1 MNFSELY
8 NKIKEIDQR
17 PAVDEGIMD
26 TMRGYANQAGQAVQ
40 RAGQAVANTTL
51 GDVGNAVKNYSLP
64 GMAAKAVQGA
74 ASAIKGATAKPAP
87 VAKMAPVKPADA
99 FGSAP
104 ATPAAEFGDLPPQA
118 QFGDLP
124 PQSTAGAGRGS
135 INPAMAVQP
144 VAKAVPG
151 AKAAMTGAQT
161 VAADAATDKAFGED
175 YSNTDM
181 EECGLPGMSSMP
193 SGMSGMPKQQDN
205 VTMNVSMN
213 GSGAGGIRD
222 LMGILKNIEQGSD
235 EPPRATRVL
244 VAPGSMSSDNI
255 GNDLFGDIGEEQNDG
270 GFGSATTE
278 PSPRTRGIDSVTQ
291 TGDDMHSKGIEKPK
305 VNGGGNPMQESL
317 VAKLSQHYNEVK
329 SR

>member
-1 MNFSELY
+1 MNFNDLY
-8 NKIKEIDQR
+8 KKIQEIDQR
-17 PAVDEGIMD
+17 PAVEEGVMD

-64 GMAAKAVQGA
+64 GMAAKAVQGVA
-74 ASAIKGATAKPAP
+74 GAIKGATAKPAP

-144 VAKAVPG
+144 A

-161 VAADAATDKAFGED
+161 VAADAAADKAFGED
-175 YSNTDM
+175 YSNTDV

-222 LMGILKNIEQGSD
+222 LMGILKNIEQGSN

-255 GNDLFGDIGEEQNDG
+255 GNDLFGDIGEEQSDG